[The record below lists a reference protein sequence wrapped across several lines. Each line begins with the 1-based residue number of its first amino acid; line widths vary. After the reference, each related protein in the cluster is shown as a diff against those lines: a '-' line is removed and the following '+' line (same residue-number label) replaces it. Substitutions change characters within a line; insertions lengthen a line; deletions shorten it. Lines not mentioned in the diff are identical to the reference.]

1 MGLPDEFTARTRCFL
16 EGKGWVVDCTL
27 YGETIP
33 LYVPL
38 RTGRNISDH
47 LYGLRAVLTP
57 SSGCCNYP
65 LENFRCIFCEMEH
78 DVEAM
83 VFYVRQDDEMQELV
97 HVSNVISSLDRTEEF
112 FEIYSV
118 FDEYHRLVAAPAFVN
133 GLSAVFCGDNYE
145 LWMECT
151 ETGFTPLEN
160 G

>member
-1 MGLPDEFTARTRCFL
+1 
-16 EGKGWVVDCTL
+16 
-27 YGETIP
+27 
-33 LYVPL
+33 
-38 RTGRNISDH
+38 
-47 LYGLRAVLTP
+47 
-57 SSGCCNYP
+57 
-65 LENFRCIFCEMEH
+65 MEH

-83 VFYVRQDDEMQELV
+83 VFYVRQDDEIQELV

-112 FEIYSV
+112 FEIYNV

-145 LWMECT
+145 LWMERT